1 MSQYLEKKVTMGGKK
16 LYSQAYRDHPRL
28 LKLPLPFLKPDDS
41 AHPKRTQG
49 KGQEQCTAP
58 EK

>member
-1 MSQYLEKKVTMGGKK
+1 MSQYLEKKVTMGGKAIFSG
-16 LYSQAYRDHPRL
+16 LQRPPRL

-49 KGQEQCTAP
+49 KGQEQCTVP